1 MGAVWIVALL
11 VGACGDRAPGSAQVA
26 PAAGPPAATL
36 LGGVVATCADA
47 TGAIEVRRG
56 GATYWEPA
64 AVGVT
69 LRDGDWIRAGDGAS
83 ARVRLLAGGH
93 LELGARSAL
102 LVAADATPAA
112 LASSVEGMAVA
123 VPEEPP
129 PTEPAEP
136 VAVAST
142 DTDTDTG
149 TYTDVDPAP
158 PSTRPVGPARP
169 RPARPRPPRLPYPQ
183 SVSPAVDA
191 RVACK
196 PSIAL
201 TWRAV
206 PDAAGYRVSIGR
218 DLTFKSIVKFVELKG
233 SKKTTYAFKPVAA
246 GTYAWRV
253 AARGRDGR
261 YGEYGFARRV
271 RCNP

>member
-1 MGAVWIVALL
+1 MGAVCVAALL
-11 VGACGDRAPGSAQVA
+11 VGACGDKSPGSAQVV
-26 PAAGPPAATL
+26 PAAGLPAATL

-47 TGAIEVRRG
+47 AGPIEVRRS

-69 LRDGDWIRAGDGAS
+69 LRDGDWIRSGDGGS

-93 LELGARSAL
+93 LDLGARSAL
-102 LVAADATPAA
+102 LIARDATPAA
-112 LASSVEGMAVA
+112 LASSVEGTAVA
-123 VPEEPP
+123 VPDEPP
-129 PTEPAEP
+129 PAEPTEPAT
-136 VAVAST
+136 VAS
-142 DTDTDTG
+142 TDTG
-149 TYTDVDPAP
+149 TYTDVDPP
-158 PSTRPVGPARP
+158 PSDDPVAPARP
-169 RPARPRPPRLPYPQ
+169 RPARPRAPRLPYPQ
-183 SVSPAVDA
+183 SVSPGVDA

-206 PDAAGYRVSIGR
+206 PEAAGYRVSIGR
-218 DLTFKSIVKFVELKG
+218 DLTFKSIVKFVELRG
-233 SKKTTYAFKPVAA
+233 GKKTTYAFKPLAA

-271 RCNP
+271 RCTP